1 MRHAPVA
8 KPSAGGASTGT
19 LRYNHVSFSM
29 CYGVL
34 YILAAEAVVFSCLF
48 RKSQLHLK
56 VDFMEGI
63 HDEGMKKTNLSI
75 GSYSLRIISVH
86 FSFARK
92 FTGYTSCAF
101 SKVRWGWW
109 RNNGSHHSPKAV
121 RIKSVRTR
129 EIAQVA
135 SVADKAGWSTALL
148 SLGHCVVH
156 YSGGHFCLVS

>member
-1 MRHAPVA
+1 MQHLAPEQEKKTHTHTQPKTSFGRILVLFLLQMMRHAPVA
-8 KPSAGGASTGT
+8 KPSAGRASTGT

-63 HDEGMKKTNLSI
+63 RDEGMKKTNLSI
-75 GSYSLRIISVH
+75 GSYCLRIISVH

-101 SKVRWGWW
+101 SKVR
-109 RNNGSHHSPKAV
+109 
-121 RIKSVRTR
+121 
-129 EIAQVA
+129 
-135 SVADKAGWSTALL
+135 
-148 SLGHCVVH
+148 
-156 YSGGHFCLVS
+156 